1 MNRRNP
7 AAALAASPTMVGAV
21 TTLIVIV
28 AVFLAYNAN
37 NGLPF
42 VPVYRVSVEVPNAA
56 RIGNNNEIRIG
67 GTRVGIVE
75 AIEPVVN
82 ESAQTTAQTG
92 GDGNEG
98 ELPQVSARLNLKLD
112 KTAAPLPQDSV
123 FRVRYRS
130 TFGLKYLEI
139 VRGTGPD
146 APEGF
151 VFDGLNDIQAN
162 PDFVGCDV
170 PVDPETFSETIPA
183 QAKDGCFTPQT
194 EFDAI
199 ANTFDTK
206 TREAGRRNLA
216 GFGNAFAG
224 RGMSLNDA
232 IESLNPLF
240 QNLGPVSKVLAD
252 PATGLRRLFAE
263 LADTARIVAP
273 VSEQQA
279 QFFTNAAI
287 AFTAISSDPAALQET
302 ISEGPETLRVMIDT
316 LPRQRPFLAELAE
329 LSRRLR
335 PGVQQ
340 LRIALPSLN
349 SAVQVGTPVLRQMPA
364 LNRDLRKTL
373 IELRRLVDQSTTKLS
388 LVRLD
393 ETFDQAKPLLR
404 WVVPS
409 QTVCNYFNYWFTFLP
424 SAFDRDQVGFNFRQ
438 ALTSAPPGPNALQ
451 LGPLTVTVPG
461 EVETPI
467 AGYSGNAANGKAGPI
482 LDPPTGGE
490 FRPLEIP
497 DPDGPMGPKRA
508 VDGLPILHV
517 PINTPAGQN
526 GDADCQQGQVGYPIG
541 ASPDVRFPGQPA
553 SNPAL
558 ALMDI
563 PGSRGPTTLFWDAE
577 GNRDFIDTRVAG
589 RQP

>member
-1 MNRRNP
+1 
-7 AAALAASPTMVGAV
+7 MVGAV

-37 NGLPF
+37 QGLPF
-42 VPVYRVSVEVPNAA
+42 VPVYRVSVEVPNAS
-56 RIGNNNEIRIG
+56 RLGNNNEIRIG
-67 GTRVGIVE
+67 GSRVGVVE
-75 AIEPVVN
+75 SMEPVVSSA
-82 ESAQTTAQTG
+82 ESTTAQAD
-92 GDGNEG
+92 GDGDTAVPTIG
-98 ELPQVSARLNLKLD
+98 ARLNLKLD
-112 KTAAPLPQDSV
+112 ESARPIPQDSV

-139 VRGTGPD
+139 VRGTGPA

-151 VFDGLNDIQAN
+151 VFDGLNDETSD
-162 PDFVGCDV
+162 PDFVGCDL
-170 PVDPETFSETIPA
+170 PVDPETFSETIPE

-206 TREAGRRNLA
+206 TREAGRENLI

-224 RGMSLNDA
+224 RGMSLNDT
-232 IESLNPLF
+232 IEGLNPLF

-252 PATGLRRLFAE
+252 PETGLRRFFAE

-287 AFTAISSDPAALQET
+287 AFAAISSDPEALKDT
-302 ISEGPETLRVMIDT
+302 ISEGPATLRTMIDT

-335 PGVQQ
+335 PGVEQ

-349 SAVQVGTPVLRQMPA
+349 SAVRVGTPVLNRTPA
-364 LNRDLRKTL
+364 LNRDLRKVL
-373 IELRRLVDQSTTKLS
+373 VELRRLVDQPTTKLAF
-388 LVRLD
+388 VRLD
-393 ETFDQAKPLLR
+393 QTLDEARPLLK

-424 SAFDRDQVGFNFRQ
+424 SGFDRDQVGFNFRQ
-438 ALTSAPPGPNALQ
+438 SLTSAPPGEVAANVPV
-451 LGPLTVTVPG
+451 LGTVTVPG
-461 EVETPI
+461 EVETPV
-467 AGYSGNAANGKAGPI
+467 AGYSGWGANGKAGP
-482 LDPPTGGE
+482 LPNPADEGVFKPHE
-490 FRPLEIP
+490 
-497 DPDGPMGPKRA
+497 
-508 VDGLPILHV
+508 LPILHV
-517 PINTPAGQN
+517 PVNQPAGQD
-526 GDADCQQGQVGYPIG
+526 GTADCQQGQIGYPLG
-541 ASPDVRFPGQPA
+541 ASPNVRLAGQPIE
-553 SNPAL
+553 SPAL
-558 ALMDI
+558 AMIDL
-563 PGSRGPTTLFWDAE
+563 PGSRGPTTLFFDAN
-577 GNRDFIDTRVAG
+577 GDRKFIDTRVER

>member
-1 MNRRNP
+1 MRRRNP

-75 AIEPVVN
+75 SIEPVVN
-82 ESAQTTAQTG
+82 EADQTTAQTG
-92 GDGNEG
+92 SDGTEG
-98 ELPQVSARLNLKLD
+98 NLPAVSARLNLKLD
-112 KTAAPLPQDSV
+112 KTAEPLPQDSV

-151 VFDGLNDIQAN
+151 VFDGINDAAGN

-170 PVDPETFSETIPA
+170 PVDPATFSETIPA

-199 ANTFDTK
+199 ANTFNTK
-206 TREAGRRNLA
+206 TREAGRDNLV

-302 ISEGPETLRVMIDT
+302 ISEGPDTLRVMIDT

-349 SAVQVGTPVLRQMPA
+349 SAVQVGTPVLRQTPA

-393 ETFDQAKPLLR
+393 ETFDVAKPLLR

-438 ALTSAPPGPNALQ
+438 ALTNAPLGPNAIQ
-451 LGPLTVTVPG
+451 LGPLTITVPG

-467 AGYSGNAANGKAGPI
+467 AGYSGFGANGKAGPI
-482 LDPPTGGE
+482 FDPPAGGE
-490 FRPLEIP
+490 FRPHE
-497 DPDGPMGPKRA
+497 
-508 VDGLPILHV
+508 LPILHV
-517 PINTPAGQN
+517 PVYEPSGQD
-526 GDADCQQGQVGYPIG
+526 GTADCQQGQVGYPLG

-553 SNPAL
+553 DNPAL
-558 ALMDI
+558 AMTDL
-563 PGSRGPTTLFWDAE
+563 PGSRGPTTLFWDAD
-577 GNRDFIDTRVAG
+577 GNRDFIDTRVGA

>member
-1 MNRRNP
+1 MRKRSP

-56 RIGNNNEIRIG
+56 RLGNNNEIRIG

-75 AIEPVVN
+75 SIEPVVN
-82 ESAQTTAQTG
+82 ESAQQTAQTG
-92 GDGNEG
+92 SDGSETDIPEIG
-98 ELPQVSARLNLKLD
+98 ARLNLKLD
-112 KTAAPLPQDSV
+112 KTAEPLPQDSV

-151 VFDGLNDIQAN
+151 VFDGLNDMSEN
-162 PDFVGCDV
+162 PEFVGCDL
-170 PVDPETFSETIPA
+170 PVDRETFSETIPE
-183 QAKDGCFTPQT
+183 QATDGCFQPQT

-206 TREAGRRNLA
+206 TREAGRQNLM
-216 GFGNAFAG
+216 GYGNAVAG

-240 QNLGPVSKVLAD
+240 ENLRPVSNVLAD
-252 PATGLRRLFAE
+252 PSTQLGRFFAE

-273 VSEQQA
+273 VSDQQA
-279 QFFTNAAI
+279 QFFTNASI
-287 AFTAISSDPAALQET
+287 AFAAISSDPAALQET
-302 ISEGPETLRVMIDT
+302 ISEGPPTLRTAIET

-340 LRIALPSLN
+340 LRLALPSLN
-349 SAVQVGTPVLRQMPA
+349 SAVRVGTPVLSRTPPI
-364 LNRDLRKTL
+364 NRELRKTL
-373 IELRRLVDQSTTKLS
+373 VELRKLIDQPTTS
-388 LVRLD
+388 LAINRLD
-393 ETFDQAKPLLR
+393 TTFDEAKPLLR
-404 WVVPS
+404 YVVPA

-438 ALTSAPPGPNALQ
+438 ALTNAP
-451 LGPLTVTVPG
+451 LGPVHIDLGGVPVELPG

-467 AGYSGNAANGKAGPI
+467 AGYSGWQANGKAGAVF
-482 LDPPTGGE
+482 DPPEGGE
-490 FRPLEIP
+490 FRPDE
-497 DPDGPMGPKRA
+497 
-508 VDGLPILHV
+508 LPILHV
-517 PINTPAGQN
+517 PVYTPAGQE
-526 GDADCQQGQVGYPIG
+526 GDEDCQQGQVGYPIG
-541 ASPDVRFPGQPA
+541 ASPDVRFPGQA
-553 SNPAL
+553 IENPAL
-558 ALMDI
+558 AMMDL

-577 GNRDFIDTRVAG
+577 GNRTFVDTRVES

>member
-1 MNRRNP
+1 MRRRNP

-67 GTRVGIVE
+67 GTRVGIIE
-75 AIEPVVN
+75 SIEPVVN
-82 ESAQTTAQTG
+82 EADQTTAQTG
-92 GDGNEG
+92 SDGSEG
-98 ELPQVSARLNLKLD
+98 NLPAVSARLNLKLD
-112 KTAAPLPQDSV
+112 KTAEPLPQDSV

-151 VFDGLNDIQAN
+151 VFDGINDAAGN
-162 PDFVGCDV
+162 PEFVGCDV
-170 PVDPETFSETIPA
+170 PVNPETFSDTIPA

-206 TREAGRRNLA
+206 TREAGRQNLV
-216 GFGNAFAG
+216 GFGNSFAG

-263 LADTARIVAP
+263 LSDTARIVAP

-287 AFTAISSDPAALQET
+287 AFAAISSDPAALQET

-349 SAVQVGTPVLRQMPA
+349 SAVQVGTPVLRRMPA
-364 LNRDLRKTL
+364 LNKELRKTL
-373 IELRRLVDQSTTKLS
+373 IQLRLLVDQSSTKLS
-388 LVRLD
+388 FQRLEQTLD
-393 ETFDQAKPLLR
+393 EAVPLLR

-409 QTVCNYFNYWFTFLP
+409 QTVCNYFNYWFTNFP
-424 SAFDRDQVGFNFRQ
+424 AAFDLDGIGYNLRQ
-438 ALTSAPPGPNALQ
+438 IVTTVPPGELA
-451 LGPLTVTVPG
+451 LGPLPPLPG
-461 EVETPI
+461 MVETPLG
-467 AGYSGNAANGKAGPI
+467 GYSGFPANGKSGG
-482 LDPPTGGE
+482 LEPPAGE
-490 FRPLEIP
+490 FRPHDLPIAHGPVYLKQGQPGPEFPDCHSGQHGYPVGAGPAVRATGQAPEIP
-497 DPDGPMGPKRA
+497 
-508 VDGLPILHV
+508 GLTYSDL
-517 PINTPAGQN
+517 
-526 GDADCQQGQVGYPIG
+526 
-541 ASPDVRFPGQPA
+541 PGV
-553 SNPAL
+553 SL
-558 ALMDI
+558 
-563 PGSRGPTTLFWDAE
+563 GPTTVWW
-577 GNRDFIDTRVAG
+577 GRDQFRRFVDTRVES
-589 RQP
+589 RQPQR